1 MKKAFVIGLIL
12 TATLV
17 SGAFIEFF
25 HAKSENNAVKLEWKT
40 TTESSL
46 REFVVERKTVNG
58 NFITIGKVAARGE
71 NSYYSYVDE
80 AAFKSSE
87 YVFVYRLKLINTD
100 SQFSYSKEISVSH
113 SLSDVKR
120 TWGSIKAMFR

>member
-1 MKKAFVIGLIL
+1 MKKAIFLGLIL

-25 HAKSENNAVKLEWKT
+25 HAKSENNSVKLEWKT

-58 NFITIGKVAARGE
+58 NFITIGKVAPRGE
-71 NSYYSYVDE
+71 NSYYSFIDE
-80 AAFKSSE
+80 AAFKSSD
-87 YVFVYRLKLINTD
+87 YVFVYRLKLVNTD